1 MKHIFLSIAAILIS
15 AVAQA
20 QFSSVS
26 TNIVGWAAGTI
37 NATVDVN
44 MNLHNTINIPISVNP
59 LKFGNTQWSHVVL
72 QPGWRHW
79 FVERYIGQFVSPSLF
94 YAHYTIGYDKRT
106 FKGNA
111 YGIGCSWGYSKLL
124 STRWNFIV
132 EVGAGII
139 YTPYTEKLRPKYI
152 REFDDEY
159 TYHHQRILLLPIKCN
174 LSFSYLF

>member
-1 MKHIFLSIAAILIS
+1 MS
-15 AVAQA
+15 A
-20 QFSSVS
+20 
-26 TNIVGWAAGTI
+26 
-37 NATVDVN
+37 
-44 MNLHNTINIPISVNP
+44 NP
-59 LKFGNTQWSHVVL
+59 FKFGDTQWSHVVL

-94 YAHYTIGYDKRT
+94 YANYTIGYDKRT

-132 EVGAGII
+132 EIGAGII

-152 REFDDEY
+152 GEFDDEY
-159 TYHHQRILLLPIKCN
+159 TYHHRRFLLVPIKCN